1 MSSINQNIKM
11 ASCCGQNKQI
21 NAPVERKIGRCK
33 ICIRLSIVGT
43 LLSNVLLGI
52 ILSAHKFHFLFIA
65 IVSIVAMSFTVLS
78 ILHLIYYIKDKKQKN
93 PLVQHI
99 IKYP

>member
-21 NAPVERKIGRCK
+21 NAPAERKLGRCK
-33 ICIRLSIVGT
+33 ICIRLSIIGT

-65 IVSIVAMSFTVLS
+65 IVSIVAISFTALS
-78 ILHLIYYIKDKKQKN
+78 ILHLIYYVRDKKQDNQILSK
-93 PLVQHI
+93 
-99 IKYP
+99 